1 MSGFGKAFGAKPAK
15 RSEPIKVAYSATD
28 EILLMKVDTVWDEA
42 RTMEAFAGGSEMAAS
57 VAKTC
62 AKITDA
68 VMTEG
73 KDCQTEIDS
82 NKDRVRELLR
92 HFIKG
97 KEKEYKG
104 WDLVNLACE
113 VFGISVA
120 DKPPVV
126 HTVPIPTPTPTQRPE
141 PTPTQRPE
149 PTPRQEGWQF

>member
-15 RSEPIKVAYSATD
+15 KDAPIVVSYSATD
-28 EILLMKVDTVWDEA
+28 ETLLNKIDTVWEEA

-68 VMTEG
+68 VMTES

-82 NKDRVRELLR
+82 NKDRLRDLLR

-113 VFGISVA
+113 VFGVSVE

-126 HTVPIPTPTPTQRPE
+126 QILSLPIQATPTPPTPTPK
-141 PTPTQRPE
+141 
-149 PTPRQEGWQF
+149 PRQEGWEF

>member
-1 MSGFGKAFGAKPAK
+1 MSGFGKAFGAKKP
-15 RSEPIKVAYSATD
+15 EPIKVAYSATD
-28 EILLMKVDTVWDEA
+28 EKLLNKIDTVWEEA

-68 VMTEG
+68 VMTES
-73 KDCQTEIDS
+73 KDCQSEIDS

-97 KEKEYKG
+97 KEKEFRG

-113 VFGISVA
+113 VFGISIE

-126 HTVPIPTPTPTQRPE
+126 QKVEFQSAAAKPE
-141 PTPTQRPE
+141 PT
-149 PTPRQEGWQF
+149 QEGWQF